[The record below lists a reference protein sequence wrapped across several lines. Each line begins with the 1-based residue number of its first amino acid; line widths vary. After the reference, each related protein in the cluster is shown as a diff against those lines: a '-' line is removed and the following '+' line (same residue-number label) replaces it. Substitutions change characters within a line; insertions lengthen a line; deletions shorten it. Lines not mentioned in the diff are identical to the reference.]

1 MELSENIMAGP
12 REDARKG
19 LGGVDFPIF
28 RLYTR
33 LYRSEQL
40 LFLNTNASHVS
51 PDVEAFVV
59 LIVPIQ
65 SPYVEFLIVST
76 SQMWLQLGK
85 SLERDL

>member
-1 MELSENIMAGP
+1 MELSENMVTCP
-12 REDARKG
+12 REDARRV
-19 LGGVDFPIF
+19 LDGVYFPIF
-28 RLYTR
+28 RLYTQ
-33 LYRSEQL
+33 LYRSEHL

-65 SPYVEFLIVST
+65 NPYVEFLTLSM

-85 SLERDL
+85 IL